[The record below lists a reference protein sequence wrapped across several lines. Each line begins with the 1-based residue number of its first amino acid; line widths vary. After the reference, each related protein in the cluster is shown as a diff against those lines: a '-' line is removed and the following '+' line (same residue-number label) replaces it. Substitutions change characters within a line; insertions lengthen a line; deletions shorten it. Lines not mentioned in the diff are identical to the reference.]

1 MIARF
6 SLLVCLTSAL
16 TAWGQ
21 GRVHLYPDDN
31 LVWRDMVA
39 HVDGGVVRMGNNWSG
54 NIVFTIQADNMWD
67 EVRIFQGYSTSAL
80 DVAYTLRNNK
90 LYLGDSSF
98 SDAILYTFE
107 EAQIFMGDS
116 RFPLDI
122 AYTFR
127 QEPRRF
133 AGNDDAPLWGVYKE
147 DSRAWSDR
155 LAVIEGPLDPA
166 AVFALLSAAGWL

>member
-1 MIARF
+1 M
-6 SLLVCLTSAL
+6 
-16 TAWGQ
+16 
-21 GRVHLYPDDN
+21 
-31 LVWRDMVA
+31 
-39 HVDGGVVRMGNNWSG
+39 
-54 NIVFTIQADNMWD
+54 
-67 EVRIFQGYSTSAL
+67 
-80 DVAYTLRNNK
+80 AYTLRNNK
-90 LYLGDSSF
+90 LYLGDSGF

-116 RFPLDI
+116 QFPLDV

-127 QEPRRF
+127 EEPRRF
-133 AGNDDAPLWGVYKE
+133 AGSNDAPLWGVYKE